1 MSLNLPPVQ
10 AANKYITT
18 DANGQPVAVYD
29 VDLAITDVSVVAN
42 QAARLAL
49 SSAQK
54 GDVAIQ
60 SDTGKTYILATN
72 SPSVNGDWKEVLAFG
87 AQTATTVAFTP
98 AGTIAASTVQAAVE
112 EVATDAAALVTGHTS
127 DASAAHAASAIA
139 VTPAGSI
146 AATEVQAALE
156 EVATDAAA
164 LVSDHTGDTSA
175 AHAASAIAVTPA
187 GTIAATEVQAALE
200 EIASEAANADN
211 LTSGTVPDAR
221 MPAELTPLLTLG
233 SALQQIR
240 VNAGGT

>member
-49 SSAQK
+49 SAQK

-72 SPSVNGDWKEVLAFG
+72 SPTTNGDWKEVLAFG
-87 AQTATTVAFTP
+87 AQTAATVAFTP

-112 EVATDAAALVTGHTS
+112 EVATDAAALVTDHTG
-127 DASAAHAASAIA
+127 DATAAHAASAIA
-139 VTPAGSI
+139 FTPAGTI
-146 AATEVQAALE
+146 AATQVQAALE
-156 EVATDAAA
+156 EVA
-164 LVSDHTGDTSA
+164 SD
-175 AHAASAIAVTPA
+175 
-187 GTIAATEVQAALE
+187 
-200 EIASEAANADN
+200 AANADN
-211 LTSGTVPDAR
+211 LASGTVPDAR

-240 VNAGGT
+240 VNAGGTALEFFTP